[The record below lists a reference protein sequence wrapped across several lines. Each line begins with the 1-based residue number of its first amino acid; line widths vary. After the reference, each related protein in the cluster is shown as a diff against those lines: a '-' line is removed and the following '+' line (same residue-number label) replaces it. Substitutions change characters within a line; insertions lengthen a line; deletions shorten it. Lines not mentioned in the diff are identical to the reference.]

1 MLKVL
6 LRGALLAALGTL
18 VWQNLPDLK
27 RYLRMLR
34 M

>member
-6 LRGALLAALGTL
+6 FRGALLAALGAL